1 MRDAS
6 SVLGCF
12 HFSAGRGW
20 AFEAE
25 LLALIIAL
33 EQIIVQN
40 WDFVWIETDCTYMV
54 DLLRSRSHTVP
65 WRFFSRW
72 RKVLSSIADLHIII
86 THIYREGNRVADFMA
101 SSVTEEGIWPFAI
114 PEILHLVRDD
124 RRGLPYIRIA
134 P

>member
-12 HFSAGRGW
+12 HFSVGRGW

-25 LLALIIAL
+25 LLAFIIAL
-33 EQIIVQN
+33 EQIIAQR

-65 WRFFSRW
+65 WRFLSRW

-86 THIYREGNRVADFMA
+86 THIYREGNRVADYMA
-101 SSVTEEGIWPFAI
+101 SSVTKEGIWPFAI
-114 PEILHLVRDD
+114 PDILQLVRDD
-124 RRGLPYIRIA
+124 RRGLPYIRIV